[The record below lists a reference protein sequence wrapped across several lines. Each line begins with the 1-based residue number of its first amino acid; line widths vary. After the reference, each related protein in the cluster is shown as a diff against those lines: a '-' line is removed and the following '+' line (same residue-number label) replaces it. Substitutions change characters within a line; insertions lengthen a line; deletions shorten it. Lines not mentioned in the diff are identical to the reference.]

1 MRLDRRLIG
10 ASIGLLALTGLGLYL
25 ALAAPY
31 LANFRAVISLR
42 RQAAA
47 LARRAGWVKGY
58 GAPFFPLAVET
69 TNQAGVYEY
78 ALFGQFEAV
87 EGETLFLLGRGGR
100 RLGVRLDNPDGQPL
114 PAFKVTVVG
123 GKAYGGH
130 FQPTSWADWA
140 ESGVLAAGDYL
151 SLAWEESRSAAAILA
166 DGWEGM
172 VVQAADLRRV
182 IDLGPEPNLLNEA
195 VWE

>member
-114 PAFKVTVVG
+114 PAFIVKILHDVRPSSIAAHAPVLPARGVTNGCQADKRMGAASSAHPLPIRWPLSTLLSPTV
-123 GKAYGGH
+123 
-130 FQPTSWADWA
+130 QP
-140 ESGVLAAGDYL
+140 
-151 SLAWEESRSAAAILA
+151 
-166 DGWEGM
+166 
-172 VVQAADLRRV
+172 RV
-182 IDLGPEPNLLNEA
+182 NREDR
-195 VWE
+195 